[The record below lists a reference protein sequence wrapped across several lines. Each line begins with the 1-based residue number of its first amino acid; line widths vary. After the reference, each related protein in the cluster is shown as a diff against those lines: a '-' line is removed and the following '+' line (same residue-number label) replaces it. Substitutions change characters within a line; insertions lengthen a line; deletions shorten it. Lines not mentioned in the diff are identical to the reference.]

1 MYDSLHEIS
10 RLVKFIDNIELW
22 LPKAGAF
29 CLLGY
34 RITVGGNLWMLI
46 PVGGNL
52 CMLVMFTQQC
62 ESA

>member
-34 RITVGGNLWMLI
+34 RITVGGNLWRW
-46 PVGGNL
+46 
-52 CMLVMFTQQC
+52 MLVMFTQQC
-62 ESA
+62 EFT